1 MSLRALII
9 LADNWPTVKVKDKD
23 GKEKNVIVDDSQLKD
38 MGFDI

>member
-9 LADNWPTVKVKDKD
+9 MTDNWPTVKVKDKD
-23 GKEKNVIVDDSQLKD
+23 GNEKETIVDESQLKD